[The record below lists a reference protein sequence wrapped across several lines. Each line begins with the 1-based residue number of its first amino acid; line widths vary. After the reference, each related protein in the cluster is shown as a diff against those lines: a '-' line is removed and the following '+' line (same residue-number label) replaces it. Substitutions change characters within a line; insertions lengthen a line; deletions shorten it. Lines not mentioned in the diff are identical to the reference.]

1 MKMVSRLQYCRML
14 VLSLGLFLSSVA
26 FAYNADDPLEPLNR
40 VTFQFNELLD
50 RFILKPVAVV
60 YNTIMPKPLAKGVS
74 NFFDNFYTPATI
86 VNDLLQGNIYQ
97 FASDSW
103 RFGFNTTIGV
113 LGFFDVASSIG
124 LEPNSEDVGL
134 TFAHWGYKKSAYLV
148 IPLFGPS
155 TIRDGVGLLGYYY
168 LTPYAYIDDV
178 KTRYSI
184 YAVDITSRR
193 ANLLHY
199 QGVLDQAAIDKYTFM
214 RNAYLQRRA
223 YQMERN
229 LELGNPYLRKN
240 EEESTATEEKTI
252 PSPLD
257 EI

>member
-1 MKMVSRLQYCRML
+1 MNMVGQARAFW
-14 VLSLGLFLSSVA
+14 VLIISLSLFLSASVHA
-26 FAYNADDPLEPLNR
+26 KNLDDPLEPLNR
-40 VTFQFNELLD
+40 VTFQFNETLD
-50 RFILKPVAVV
+50 RFILKPVASV
-60 YNTIMPKPLAKGVS
+60 YNAVLPKPIAKCIS
-74 NFFDNFYTPATI
+74 NFFDNIYVPATV

-103 RFGFNTTIGV
+103 RFGINTTIGV
-113 LGFFDVASSIG
+113 LGFFDVASHIG

-148 IPLFGPS
+148 LPFFGPS
-155 TIRDGVGLLGYYY
+155 TIRDGVGMLGYYY
-168 LTPYAYIDDV
+168 LTPYPYIKDV
-178 KTRYSI
+178 RTRYSI

-199 QGVLDQAAIDKYTFM
+199 QAVLDQAAVDKYTFM
-214 RNAYLQRRA
+214 RDAYLQRRA

-229 LELGNPYLRKN
+229 RELGNPYLRKT
-240 EEESTATEEKTI
+240 EEDDTAAEEKTI
-252 PSPLD
+252 PSPID